1 MESLQGHGWELERCM
16 VRVSRGL
23 YIREKHNR
31 ICSFR
36 RSLRRWQGLAEEQEG
51 KSIIRGITESYHGP
65 SEEVTADG
73 GGTVVQPE
81 SSHIHPERDA

>member
-1 MESLQGHGWELERCM
+1 M
-16 VRVSRGL
+16 VCASGGL
-23 YIREKHNR
+23 YVREKHNL

-36 RSLRRWQGLAEEQEG
+36 RSLKRWQGLAEEQEG

-65 SEEVTADG
+65 SEEITADG

-81 SSHIHPERDA
+81 SSHIHLERDA